1 VASVTR
7 EPARRCSQQ
16 WMLIHVP
23 CNWKWSLGAER
34 KAEHRMRGTWI
45 CPQGLLTKS
54 GFHTH
59 GSPRP
64 LESRIA
70 NVEVEAGPIVS
81 GLSFEVDREES
92 PEKAGDF
99 GRRVIPSSHHHG
111 CDPLYSCGRLP
122 MARFAERLSAV
133 HDRSALQSSAR
144 RRGSFLQAFARF
156 LGVEEGKTRGGGRF
170 VIAGLVVPAI
180 SNRKA

>member
-1 VASVTR
+1 VDADPGAVQLEVVTGSRTESGASNAGYLDMPAGVTHEEWVSYSR
-7 EPARRCSQQ
+7 FAASAR
-16 WMLIHVP
+16 
-23 CNWKWSLGAER
+23 
-34 KAEHRMRGTWI
+34 
-45 CPQGLLTKS
+45 
-54 GFHTH
+54 
-59 GSPRP
+59 
-64 LESRIA
+64 SRIA